1 MTETRIVPRP
11 APGPD
16 LALTKT
22 ASPVTVHPGWQVTYL
37 LVVHNR
43 GPGEATGVT
52 VEDPAPSGV
61 FFRQAHPSQG
71 HCTINRELRC
81 ALGTIPAGGQALVQ
95 VTATIAADASG
106 PIVNHASVCG
116 NQGDPNESN
125 DTAAS
130 TVHVALHLAGPGAQP
145 VSDLVVTKHVDPR
158 AARQGQRLRHA
169 ITVTNQGPDPA
180 TGVRLTDT
188 PQTRILQIHTGQGH
202 CQPGPPLTCTLG
214 TLHPGRARN
223 DHDHRR
229 GDRRRRAD
237 QHRGG
242 HEPQQGSRP
251 VIAAS
256 RPPERQSRLSG
267 DNPGLTPHR
276 RALPA
281 DRGDA
286 RGRRQAHDHR
296 RAREPHA
303 DCRSHECDAR

>member
-1 MTETRIVPRP
+1 MRSYWLGVSVAIGQTVAEGGGPDPPCMTETRIVPRP

-22 ASPVTVHPGWQVTYL
+22 ASPETVHPGWQVTYL

-106 PIVNHASVCG
+106 PIVNHASVWG

-125 DTAAS
+125 DSAAS
-130 TVHVALHLAGPGAQP
+130 TVHVAPHPAGPGTQP

-158 AARQGQRLRHA
+158 VARQGKRLRHT
-169 ITVTNQGPDPA
+169 ITVTNKGPDPA

-188 PQTRILQIHTGQGH
+188 PRLGSSRSTQGK
-202 CQPGPPLTCTLG
+202 G
-214 TLHPGRARN
+214 TASPAR
-223 DHDHRR
+223 R
-229 GDRRRRAD
+229 
-237 QHRGG
+237 
-242 HEPQQGSRP
+242 
-251 VIAAS
+251 
-256 RPPERQSRLSG
+256 
-267 DNPGLTPHR
+267 
-276 RALPA
+276 
-281 DRGDA
+281 
-286 RGRRQAHDHR
+286 
-296 RAREPHA
+296 
-303 DCRSHECDAR
+303 